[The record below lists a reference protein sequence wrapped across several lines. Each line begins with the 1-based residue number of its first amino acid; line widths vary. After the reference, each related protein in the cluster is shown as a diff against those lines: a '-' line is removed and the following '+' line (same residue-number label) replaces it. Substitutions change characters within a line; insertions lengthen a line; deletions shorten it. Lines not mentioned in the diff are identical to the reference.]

1 MYMGTIG
8 NAGPGKGVSL
18 MSRIQGEK
26 QMHATR
32 KTMAKG
38 FTLVEI
44 LIVVVIL
51 GILAAIVVPQ
61 FTNAA
66 NEARTGNISTQ
77 VSTLENQLELYA
89 AQNNGTYPTL
99 VELQAAWG
107 VMITGDYIK
116 EIPVNPFSNTSTVA
130 AWDSTGVSSS
140 SVIYDDSTGW
150 LYDVSSGN
158 IAAGAPASAA
168 P

>member
-1 MYMGTIG
+1 
-8 NAGPGKGVSL
+8 
-18 MSRIQGEK
+18 
-26 QMHATR
+26 MHANR
-32 KTMAKG
+32 KTLAKG

-77 VSTLENQLELYA
+77 VSTLENQLELFA

-99 VELQAAWG
+99 AELQADWG
-107 VMITGDYIK
+107 VMVTGDYIK
-116 EIPVNPFSNTSTVA
+116 EIPVNPFSSTSTVA

-150 LYDVSSGN
+150 LYDVSTGN
-158 IAAGAPASAA
+158 LAAGAPVSAA

>member
-1 MYMGTIG
+1 MNT
-8 NAGPGKGVSL
+8 K
-18 MSRIQGEK
+18 
-26 QMHATR
+26 R
-32 KTMAKG
+32 KTLAKG

-77 VSTLENQLELYA
+77 VSTLENQLELFA
-89 AQNNGTYPTL
+89 AQSNGSYPTL

-107 VMITGDYIK
+107 VMVTGNYIK
-116 EIPVNPFSNTSTVA
+116 EIPVNPFSGTSTVA
-130 AWDSTGVSSS
+130 TWDATGVTSE
-140 SVIYDDSTGW
+140 SVIYDDANTAGW
-150 LYDVSSGN
+150 LYDVATGN
-158 IAAGAPASAA
+158 IAATAPASAA